1 MPAIHKECHSSRYAG
16 FRWPICIW
24 IGNFYDPVLIVSGW
38 RPAVWHSPLHYQLCH
53 HSPYYCACPPPRE
66 EWSAASNECWIP
78 GLFSVTFVSNDR
90 AGPDWP
96 NSDQLEWA
104 RGMAGRPDGP
114 LVGRNTGTTP
124 PLLCQISGCFWS
136 ISVGGPVAAIT
147 GPVAQLFT
155 FSLFWLTS
163 ACALVALTFSL
174 SNLSTYVLH
183 W

>member
-1 MPAIHKECHSSRYAG
+1 MHTAT
-16 FRWPICIW
+16 FVQRW
-24 IGNFYDPVLIVSGW
+24 
-38 RPAVWHSPLHYQLCH
+38 SPLRNSVDRCVYKLAIFMTLCWLYGDGDPRCGIPPPLPPCH
-53 HSPYYCACPPPRE
+53 HSPYYCAACPPPRE